1 MDILLT
7 QMKRH
12 RWFAGLGASL
22 QGELLANS
30 RVQRLG
36 VGEFL
41 SRQGDETGCFY
52 GLVHGTLKVS
62 TLREDGREAI
72 LTLFEAGNWFGE
84 TSLLDGLP
92 RIHDVS
98 ALTAA
103 EVLCVDPPVFER
115 LMGDAAFARAV
126 ALLQAIHTRLV
137 YTMLEDVML
146 RSTRVRIARRLE
158 HLAHGDATLA
168 SHERQVLNVT
178 QDELAM
184 MLGIT
189 RQTLA
194 LELKAMA
201 AEGIVVLKYGKVE
214 IASLNAL
221 KAVEAS
227 R

>member
-12 RWFAGLGASL
+12 PWFAGLGASL
-22 QGELLANS
+22 QRELLANS

-41 SRQGDETGCFY
+41 SRQGDQTGCFY
-52 GLVHGTLKVS
+52 GLVRGTLKVS

-98 ALTAA
+98 ALTTA
-103 EVLCVDPPVFER
+103 EVLCVDPPAFER
-115 LMGDAAFARAV
+115 LMLDAAFARAV

-137 YTMLEDVML
+137 YTMLEDAML
-146 RSTRVRIARRLE
+146 RSTRARVARRLE
-158 HLAHGDATLA
+158 HLARGDATLA
-168 SHERQVLNVT
+168 AHERQVLNVT

-201 AEGIVVLKYGKVE
+201 AEGVVVLKYGKVE
-214 IASLNAL
+214 IASLDAL
-221 KAVEAS
+221 KAMEAM

>member
-12 RWFAGLGASL
+12 PWFAGLGAGL

-115 LMGDAAFARAV
+115 LMCDAAFARAV

-137 YTMLEDVML
+137 YTMLEDAML
-146 RSTRVRIARRLE
+146 RSTRARIARRLE
-158 HLAHGDATLA
+158 HLARGDATLA
-168 SHERQVLNVT
+168 THERQVLNVT

-201 AEGIVVLKYGKVE
+201 AEGIVVLKYGQVE